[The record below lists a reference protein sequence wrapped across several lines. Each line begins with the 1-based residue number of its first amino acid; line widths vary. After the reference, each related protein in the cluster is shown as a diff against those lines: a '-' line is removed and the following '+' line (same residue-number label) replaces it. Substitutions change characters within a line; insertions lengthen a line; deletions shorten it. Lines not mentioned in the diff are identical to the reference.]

1 MRFSSWALAAV
12 VFTACGPLEVEEGE
26 ADQLISSRRDG
37 IVGGHVTWGYP
48 QVYSILMEFADGSAG
63 TCSSTLVGR
72 RTLLTASH
80 CVRSDDKRS
89 SARYVDATNAT
100 VRNDNQTIPATA
112 WIAHPMWLTA
122 SETDES
128 NVDIALVQLER
139 EPYVRPLQWNQE
151 MLDLSWRTRLV
162 EATGYGVESAQ
173 SNNSGTKRTIVIPIV
188 SVASATL
195 VTGTNVPL
203 SGTCFG
209 DSGGPIFAT
218 FPDGQKRVVGVN
230 SKTRMAECGPGTSTR
245 PDANN
250 QWVTDNVALYEAASC
265 MADHECQT
273 VGCATPDPD
282 CLCLAD
288 GMCNAAC
295 NAPGTSDPDCPSSCG
310 RDGVCAAVPCGGLGD
325 FDCSPV
331 SQPCGRDAH
340 CNSRMCRDSPQ
351 HPEPY
356 CTMACDAT
364 TPCVNGLECNAG
376 VCRFPILPTA
386 GLGEVCTV
394 NGTLCDG
401 LDLVCVTVTS
411 QGAQPTCR
419 QRCLEADDC
428 GKGKACVATT
438 DTASGKACAPIV
450 QLAAGKEVT
459 LSPAGCSAVPSL
471 FVLLALAPLS
481 RRRRTKAP
489 WGDGVGGSA

>member
-1 MRFSSWALAAV
+1 MRIASWALAAAL
-12 VFTACGPLEVEEGE
+12 VFTACGPVDETDE
-26 ADQLISSRRDG
+26 ADQLVRYPTSSPQGALIKARRDG
-37 IVGGHVTWGYP
+37 IVGGRVTWGYP
-48 QVYSILMEFADGSAG
+48 QVFSILMEMADGSAG
-63 TCSSTLVGR
+63 TCTSTLVGR

-80 CVRSDDKRS
+80 CVRSDDKRT

-100 VRNDNQTIPATA
+100 VRRDNQTIRATA
-112 WIAHPMWLTA
+112 WIAHPDWLTA
-122 SETDES
+122 TEADES

-139 EPYVRPLQWNQE
+139 EPFVRPLQWNQE

-188 SVASATL
+188 SVASSTL

-218 FPDGQKRVVGVN
+218 FPDGQKRVIGVN

-273 VGCATPDPD
+273 TGCATPDPD

-295 NAPGTSDPDCPSSCG
+295 NAPGTSDPDCPSSCAQ
-310 RDGVCAAVPCGGLGD
+310 DGVCAAVPCGLLGD

-340 CNSRMCRDSPQ
+340 CNSRMCRESPQ

-356 CTMACDAT
+356 CTMACDT
-364 TPCVNGLECNAG
+364 NTPCINGLECNAG

-386 GLGEVCTV
+386 AAGEVCTA
-394 NGTLCDG
+394 NSLCDG
-401 LDLVCVTVTS
+401 LDLVCVTIPS
-411 QGAQPTCR
+411 QGAEPTCR
-419 QRCLEADDC
+419 TRCLEADDC

-438 DTASGKACAPIV
+438 DSAIKACAPVV
-450 QLAAGKEVT
+450 QLPAGKEVT
-459 LSPAGCSAVPSL
+459 LTPAACSVAPSL
-471 FVLLALAPLS
+471 FALLALVPLM
-481 RRRRTKAP
+481 RRRRRQ
-489 WGDGVGGSA
+489 